1 MPNTVAAA
9 QDADAVFAA
18 GLATLGSD
26 FSQLFLIDQGEIR
39 DWVAAA
45 MASGFAQAVVRAINR
60 YLLDVIAKPAD
71 QAVLCFCCDAR
82 FGRSVL
88 PVVVGLLVPSSA
100 ETTEAAGFGF
110 CRACASRAR
119 WRSPGWQ
126 QHLAELALPRFR
138 EMWPDFRVGDALF
151 DVDLATGT
159 PVSAGSA

>member
-82 FGRSVL
+82 
-88 PVVVGLLVPSSA
+88 
-100 ETTEAAGFGF
+100 
-110 CRACASRAR
+110 
-119 WRSPGWQ
+119 
-126 QHLAELALPRFR
+126 
-138 EMWPDFRVGDALF
+138 
-151 DVDLATGT
+151 
-159 PVSAGSA
+159 